1 MGAAVLVC
9 SFMTG
14 CSQPP
19 DPAVLPDTNLC
30 KLIPAAEIAPM
41 LRPGVYHYNTPPQ
54 GRRRDYA
61 INDFHYYVTRDTLDG
76 GCYVAT
82 DDGPGGSLFVTAES
96 KSSGASP
103 VDEECQDLTPTVTPP
118 RLGRIEK
125 SGGCTGQDTMGDYTE
140 AWVFYQVRTVE
151 DTYPDFP
158 WTLIEVTLHSHEGRD
173 GFADATH
180 ILQII
185 LDAMDRVQA
194 GDEGGILEAPTPT
207 TPPTPTPT

>member
-1 MGAAVLVC
+1 
-9 SFMTG
+9 
-14 CSQPP
+14 
-19 DPAVLPDTNLC
+19 
-30 KLIPAAEIAPM
+30 M
-41 LRPGVYHYNTPPQ
+41 LRPGVYHYDSVLE
-54 GRRRDYA
+54 GRRKLYA
-61 INDFHYYVTRDTLDG
+61 LGDESGDFHYYASFAMLEG
-76 GCYVAT
+76 GCYVAA
-82 DDGPGGSLFVTAES
+82 DDGPGGSLFITAES
-96 KSSGASP
+96 NSSGASP
-103 VDEECQDLTPTVTPP
+103 VDEECRDLTPTVTPP

-140 AWVFYQVRTVE
+140 AWVFYQEGTVE
-151 DTYPDFP
+151 DTYPNFP

-194 GDEGGILEAPTPT
+194 GDEGGFLEAPIPT